1 MDDFHPICSLSAMN
15 MICSYKAAQKKFTFI
30 LIPCLS
36 DDGPEAQI
44 QVALRNAPMWK
55 AL

>member
-1 MDDFHPICSLSAMN
+1 MDDFHLFCSLTAMT
-15 MICSYKAAQKKFTFI
+15 MICAPKAAQNEFTFI

-44 QVALRNAPMWK
+44 QVALRNAPI
-55 AL
+55 